1 MYEFWFAIFIE
12 LQKAKDEENYFK
24 ESFDK
29 QLCNERTLKIQVCV
43 WVPAQVWKVCYT
55 LFFACYSCVTS
66 VVKSNFLLPGCVELC
81 KSIYYMIFFFFLSGC
96 EQTGWGDEQEGEGAG
111 RPTRHWHRGAQEGE
125 GEQET
130 AAGAESR
137 EGEIQ
142 HRHRKIPEPAGWNGG
157 GQYAHTP
164 RK

>member
-66 VVKSNFLLPGCVELC
+66 VVKSNFLLQGCVELWV
-81 KSIYYMIFFFFLSGC
+81 KVTETYNILLQAFLLNLPGLYLS
-96 EQTGWGDEQEGEGAG
+96 
-111 RPTRHWHRGAQEGE
+111 
-125 GEQET
+125 
-130 AAGAESR
+130 
-137 EGEIQ
+137 
-142 HRHRKIPEPAGWNGG
+142 
-157 GQYAHTP
+157 
-164 RK
+164 